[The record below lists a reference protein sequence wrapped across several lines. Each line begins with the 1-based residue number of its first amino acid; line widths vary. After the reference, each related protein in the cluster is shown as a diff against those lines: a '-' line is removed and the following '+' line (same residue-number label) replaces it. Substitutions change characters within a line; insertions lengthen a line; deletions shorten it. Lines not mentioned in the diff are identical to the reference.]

1 VLENGQKPYRPS
13 NQPARPEI
21 ISFIFIPFFLIAM
34 NPFLFLRPALLGIAA
49 LMTTTARAQATPPVQ
64 LTQPDASSL
73 RLSFINSTSRPASL
87 TVVDLTR
94 SSTILNETHRE
105 PAYGTRLKF
114 DTLPSGRYLVALRI
128 GRDRYRYTVEVAAKA
143 RGNTSIAV
151 LETTTHR
158 VENGLTTAA
167 L

>member
-1 VLENGQKPYRPS
+1 
-13 NQPARPEI
+13 
-21 ISFIFIPFFLIAM
+21 
-34 NPFLFLRPALLGIAA
+34 
-49 LMTTTARAQATPPVQ
+49 MTTAAHAQTAPPVQ
-64 LTQPDASSL
+64 LTQPDANSL
-73 RLSFINSTSRPASL
+73 RLRFDNATGRPASL

-94 SSTILNETHRE
+94 NTTVLNETHRE

-143 RGNTSIAV
+143 PGSTSIAV
-151 LETTTHR
+151 RETTTHR
-158 VENGLTTAA
+158 VENGLTAAA